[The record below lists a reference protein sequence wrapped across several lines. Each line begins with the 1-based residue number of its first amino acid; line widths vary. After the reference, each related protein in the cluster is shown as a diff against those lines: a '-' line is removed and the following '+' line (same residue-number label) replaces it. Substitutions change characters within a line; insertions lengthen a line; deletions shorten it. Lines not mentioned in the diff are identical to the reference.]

1 MSCPV
6 DPVLCVSEDEEDK
19 ETVSKPAVIKKNKDV
34 EKDDYQPRISLP
46 STRATV
52 SH

>member
-19 ETVSKPAVIKKNKDV
+19 ETVSKPAVTKKN
-34 EKDDYQPRISLP
+34 KDDYQPRISLQ